1 MSESN
6 ELVAVDNSTAPSTI
20 NQFDIVDIEHAAA
33 AQRNFNELVEALLEP
48 SDYQTIG
55 GVPKKKKSAWRK
67 LARAFN
73 ISDKIVEKEIIRE
86 DDYQIISAWFMVE
99 ATLPNGRK
107 GIGIG
112 DCSIFDKIR
121 KYPTDKYPADT
132 ETPSHFELRKRFN
145 NAEHDILTTAHTR
158 AKSRAIADLVGGG
171 EVSAEELDGL
181 INKPKSRPTPA
192 RPRPAN
198 GQTST
203 MGTEPKKAAPKPK
216 TGKATSTLGNKP
228 KAPKAPKPPVDE
240 EAIEVEAKE
249 VEVHDMSGDKPSM
262 SLKEIIDSN
271 PKIRMAVD
279 EIQAQGGTPN
289 RDNIKAKLLDL
300 NEMGKVTIEEYKECK
315 ALLE

>member
-55 GVPKKKKSAWRK
+55 NVPKKKKSAWRK

-73 ISDKIVEKEIIRE
+73 ISDNIVEKEIIRE

-181 INKPKSRPTPA
+181 SNKPKSRPTPA
-192 RPRPAN
+192 KPKMNKA
-198 GQTST
+198 TST
-203 MGTEPKKAAPKPK
+203 MGNKPKTAAPKKPQ
-216 TGKATSTLGNKP
+216 KP
-228 KAPKAPKPPVDE
+228 KGDD
-240 EAIEVEAKE
+240 EAIEVE
-249 VEVHDMSGDKPSM
+249 VVDMSSDKPSM

-271 PKIRMAVD
+271 DNIRLAVD
-279 EIQAQGGTPN
+279 ELQAQGTTPN

-300 NEMGKVTIEEYKECK
+300 VEMGNVKSEDYKK
-315 ALLE
+315 AKELLE